1 MKFGTIVTVSNV
13 YEGSSTI
20 LVLQLK
26 HSNEKSEC
34 RQKYKFNLSVAWTLK
49 WFYKTDRVFV
59 LKINI
64 KTAHFGK
71 GKKQQQYFCTIRF
84 VLVNFEVLYYQ

>member
-1 MKFGTIVTVSNV
+1 MKFGTIVTMSNV
-13 YEGSSTI
+13 HERSSTI

-34 RQKYKFNLSVAWTLK
+34 RQKYKFNISVAWMLK

-64 KTAHFGK
+64 KTAHVEKEKSNNSIFALSAS
-71 GKKQQQYFCTIRF
+71 YW
-84 VLVNFEVLYYQ
+84 